1 MTGTQTAIA
10 LIIAFL
16 GLSLPFMLPHLIAKA
31 VGSLIGWAIA
41 LPIRIV
47 CALYGAVTHR
57 APVSAALGEAL
68 AALAELVTVVS
79 WGWAAWRTVVLS
91 SRHWA
96 AWKAG
101 GSTQVIV
108 LGVVGAVSLIVAS
121 YAGPGP
127 MPPWM
132 SAMPKWRTRRRC
144 SGSFV
149 FIAASRTKACSEL
162 R

>member
-31 VGSLIGWAIA
+31 VRLLIGFIVGVFA
-41 LPIRIV
+41 RIV
-47 CALYGAVTHR
+47 CGVLDVVRGALPVRAV
-57 APVSAALGEAL
+57 VVGVVG
-68 AALAELVTVVS
+68 ALAELVTVVS

-108 LGVVGAVSLIVAS
+108 VGAVSLVMALVCRATINAALDENNAQVEDEAE
-121 YAGPGP
+121 
-127 MPPWM
+127 MQ
-132 SAMPKWRTRRRC
+132 RQLRVHRRLKDE
-144 SGSFV
+144 G
-149 FIAASRTKACSEL
+149 L
-162 R
+162 L

>member
-31 VGSLIGWAIA
+31 VRSLIGFIVGVFA
-41 LPIRIV
+41 RIV
-47 CALYGAVTHR
+47 CGVLDVVRGALPARAV
-57 APVSAALGEAL
+57 VVGVVG
-68 AALAELVTVVS
+68 ALAELVTVVS

-108 LGVVGAVSLIVAS
+108 LGVVGAVSLIMALVC
-121 YAGPGP
+121 
-127 MPPWM
+127 
-132 SAMPKWRTRRRC
+132 RTTINAAVDENNAQVEDEAEMQRQLRVHRRLKDE
-144 SGSFV
+144 G
-149 FIAASRTKACSEL
+149 L
-162 R
+162 L

>member
-31 VGSLIGWAIA
+31 GGSLIGWAIA

-108 LGVVGAVSLIVAS
+108 LGVVGAVSLIVALVCR
-121 YAGPGP
+121 A
-127 MPPWM
+127 
-132 SAMPKWRTRRRC
+132 RTNAALDERDAQVEDEAEMQRQLRVHRRLKDE
-144 SGSFV
+144 G
-149 FIAASRTKACSEL
+149 L
-162 R
+162 L